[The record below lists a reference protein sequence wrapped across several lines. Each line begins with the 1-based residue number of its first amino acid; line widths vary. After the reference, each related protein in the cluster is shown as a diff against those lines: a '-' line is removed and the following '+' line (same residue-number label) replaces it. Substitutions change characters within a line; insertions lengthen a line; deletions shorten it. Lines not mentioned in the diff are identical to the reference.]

1 MTAVSVYLD
10 VANTPQQVGTL
21 YSHLRKGRQG
31 TSFRYEPEYLSLPTS
46 FALEPAM
53 SLSAGDYAYAHGLPH
68 SFRDASPDRWGRLLI
83 QKALRAQWTS
93 QNQALRTLTELDYLL
108 GTSDLT
114 RQGAL
119 RFKRLDDTEF
129 QAQGSHVPKVIAL
142 PQLLNAAH
150 RFCKQGVYDSDDSH
164 DFEAIKTL
172 LDAGTGSLG
181 GARPKSVVID
191 KLTDGS
197 QILYLAKFPHHS
209 DEWDVMLWEKVCLD
223 IAEIAG
229 IEVPKSKLVSVEGN
243 NVLLLQRFD
252 RRLDGSRIAYM
263 SAMTLLEK
271 GDGDAS
277 DYLEIADAL
286 SGVSEQTSLDLKQ
299 LWCRIMLS
307 LAINNTDDHLRNHGL
322 LRGKNGWQLSPVFDI
337 NPEPRLEASRVTSI
351 NAALDFD
358 LGYEA
363 IKDSAEWFGLSQ
375 TSAKEHEAHIVKAV
389 RQWKG
394 IAKRYGAK
402 ADEVRLFAPVF
413 ERILQKG

>member
-1 MTAVSVYLD
+1 MTAINVYLD
-10 VANTPQQVGTL
+10 VADVSQRVGTL

-31 TSFRYEPEYLSLPTS
+31 TSFRYESEYLSRREA
-46 FALEPAM
+46 FAIEPALP
-53 SLSAGDYAYAHGLPH
+53 LSAGDYAYASGLPH

-83 QKALRAQWTS
+83 QKALRAQWAQ
-93 QNQALRTLTELDYLL
+93 QNQAPRSITYLL

-119 RFKRLDDTEF
+119 RFKQAHDTEF
-129 QAQGSHVPKVIAL
+129 QAANADVPKMIAL
-142 PQLLNAAH
+142 PRLLSAAH
-150 RFCKQGVYDSDDSH
+150 RFCKQTAYDSENPH

-181 GARPKSVVID
+181 GARPKSAVID
-191 KLTDGS
+191 SLADGS
-197 QILYLAKFPHHS
+197 QILYLAKFPHPT

-223 IAEIAG
+223 IAKRAG
-229 IEVPKSKLVSVEGN
+229 IKVPKNKLVPVEGN

-263 SAMTLLEK
+263 STMTLLEK
-271 GDGDAS
+271 EDGDAA

-286 SGVSEQTSLDLKQ
+286 SEVSEQTSLDLKE

-351 NAALDFD
+351 NAAVNFD

-363 IKDSAEWFGLSQ
+363 ILNSAEWFGLSQ
-375 TSAKEHEAHIVKAV
+375 EEAKELEVHVVKAV
-389 RQWKG
+389 SQWKD
-394 IAKRYGAK
+394 IARGYGART
-402 ADEVRLFAPVF
+402 DELRLFAPVF
-413 ERILQKG
+413 ERILQRNDG